1 MLSSSVLHA
10 SQTTANGDPT
20 HARRNGAKAHGRPT
34 NRRKG
39 GQRAWLLR
47 LVKAGK
53 LSKAARFAKRFNL
66 TMPHGGEGVSSA
78 PRRENLD
85 KTTPAGQILQCD
97 SVEPVG
103 EVLIRGLPSDSH
115 ALIVASPSGEVEG
128 ETQICQSGSI
138 SKADM
143 QEVRIEDSVGLGGWA
158 KECDGWVGVR
168 SRNRDWVDVQI
179 DGRWA
184 KAWVR
189 DVNVHYG
196 TLERVRLKWVSE
208 DGRDAEYEFVAADK
222 VMPVVVE
229 EPEPVIEPIGG
240 PEPVVV
246 ENVQPEL
253 EQAGPDENPSATD
266 VMERMRMQAFRD
278 YMR

>member
-1 MLSSSVLHA
+1 MTTQPLPSSPETSPN
-10 SQTTANGDPT
+10 QTSTKP
-20 HARRNGAKAHGRPT
+20 RRTSKPKTGRPT
-34 NRRKG
+34 NRKKG
-39 GQRAWLLR
+39 GQYAWLKR
-47 LVKAGK
+47 LLAAG
-53 LSKAARFAKRFNL
+53 LTSEAAAWAKRHNL
-66 TMPHGGEGVSSA
+66 HTDGGAGVSSA
-78 PRRENLD
+78 PGRENLD

-115 ALIVASPSGEVEG
+115 ALIGASPSGEVEG
-128 ETQICQSGSI
+128 KTQICQSGSI

-143 QEVRIEDSVGLGGWA
+143 QEVTIEDSVGLGGWA

-208 DGRDAEYEFVAADK
+208 DGRDAEYEFVAAAK

-246 ENVQPEL
+246 ENVQPEIQ
-253 EQAGPDENPSATD
+253 QAGPDENPSATD